1 MNQTLSQICKEL
13 KLSRKVIQG
22 YDKHGLIRSCGKD
35 RYGHLVYDRKSIER
49 IIEIRFYQK
58 LGFSLKEIRELDM
71 DDLKTVLKEKKEEIL
86 REKRSLEKRLS
97 MIESMINGEI
107 PDPETMRNVLKEE
120 SVE

>member
-22 YDKHGLIRSCGKD
+22 YEKHGLIRSCGKD
-35 RYGHLVYDRKSIER
+35 RYGHLVYDRESIER

-86 REKRSLEKRLS
+86 KEKKYLKKRLS
-97 MIESMINGEI
+97 TIESMINGEI